1 MKQEPQNNFAQEEE
15 MDEFNWIIH
24 GGMFSKILMALAVM
38 IFIVAIFIGIN
49 MGHYNYLHNS
59 YVSEFNTDI
68 AVVHWLVGVYFSITL
83 LFFSYVVAYIERR
96 TNLVSLIL
104 ENLRKRHNS

>member
-1 MKQEPQNNFAQEEE
+1 MKQEPQDNFVQEEE

-49 MGHYNYLHNS
+49 MGHYNYLNNS
-59 YVSEFNTDI
+59 YISEFNTDI
-68 AVVHWLVGVYFSITL
+68 AVVHWLVVYFSITL
-83 LFFSYVVAYIERR
+83 LFFSYVVAQIERR
-96 TNLVSLIL
+96 TDLLSQIL